1 MSTADGGTSSDAS
14 EAFGGAPADA
24 RSAFGAGPERPAFL
38 PPQAE
43 PARRGGGAAPA
54 NWWPRVGATVLDQLV
69 VVGVVFLGA
78 VGAGVAGL
86 AADAVA
92 NAMIAVLVV
101 FVFAYPIVM
110 LTFHD
115 GQTVG
120 KQVARVRVLRRD
132 GEPVGFGRAFV
143 REVTKILFGYTGIL
157 WLIDVLWPLWQAE
170 NKALHDLIAG
180 TRVVA
185 T

>member
-1 MSTADGGTSSDAS
+1 
-14 EAFGGAPADA
+14 
-24 RSAFGAGPERPAFL
+24 
-38 PPQAE
+38 
-43 PARRGGGAAPA
+43 
-54 NWWPRVGATVLDQLV
+54 V

-86 AADAVA
+86 AAGAVA

-120 KQVARVRVLRRD
+120 KQVVRVRVLRRD

-185 T
+185 A